1 VPIADHCHPPP
12 ADVDRAAGTDAH
24 TETWSAAG
32 SNDAGIRTLPL
43 GPLGTRTLPSGLLG
57 TWTLP
62 LGLLGTRTLPL
73 GPVCTGS
80 VPLGLLGTRTLPL
93 GPLGTGTLPLGL
105 LGTRTLPLGPLGTG
119 TLSFGP
125 LGARAWTFSLS
136 LRLGRNVSYRAG
148 HGVSKGERHKTFSR
162 SSEKGAESHGGRS
175 R

>member
-57 TWTLP
+57 TWTL
-62 LGLLGTRTLPL
+62 
-73 GPVCTGS
+73 
-80 VPLGLLGTRTLPL
+80 PLGLLGTRTLPL